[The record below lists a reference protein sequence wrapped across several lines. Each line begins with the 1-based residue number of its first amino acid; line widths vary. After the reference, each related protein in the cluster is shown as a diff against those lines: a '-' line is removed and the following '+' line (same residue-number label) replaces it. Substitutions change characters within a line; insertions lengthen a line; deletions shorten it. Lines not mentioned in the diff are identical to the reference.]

1 LPSLK
6 YLLITLLAAVLLSSQ
21 HSYSQN
27 TTDSQPKDTV
37 PFVRFGNISTKFT
50 RPTFEL
56 KKGRIVSNVLKVVNH
71 GQRPVRF
78 TVDALFPGGWT
89 RIDDAN
95 KLYIAQPR
103 DTAIV
108 PIIISPTKLVNGDT
122 EIIINTFVI
131 DQNGQQIGNNFFTL
145 TTKKTVAWGI
155 GLQNNTT
162 YYFKNDENY
171 KDFKFTIDNNGNY
184 RQDVFLS
191 FSTPRKDLILADTLN
206 NPLDDPNKTFTLDAG
221 ESREF
226 AYRAIATTFNERNR
240 QRISI
245 NNFLPTTNRE
255 KQTRILVVNSSEP
268 RIQKTELQKRTKVNF
283 VKLPNEIEASPYGYP
298 YLPLIVD
305 INAQNVLDER
315 SFLSINLQGFKQL
328 DQNSSLI
335 YFTQFNYSNSFFT
348 NEAFANAPWY
358 VGYFDEKKTIEI
370 GQVNGELI
378 GAAAGGKGIK
388 ASYRFN
394 DQHRAGAF
402 FTNSA
407 GLFNTRNGITSYGAW
422 YRLRYNKDIRLRA
435 NVGRSQNNLANR
447 STTVATLQPSI
458 RLLDRHNIAL
468 LTGYSLLEFDR
479 DNASISRNGFLL
491 GTNYAT
497 AAFDRKLR
505 VNFNV
510 RYNDQY
516 FSNGTNERLFVNN
529 RMTYDLKNDWLAI
542 FAGNYQ
548 KIRIFNGNTEQFLF
562 NQETFFSNFSFSKT
576 TETGSYQPGL
586 FYEYRDFPNNA
597 FSTRGVNFR
606 YATFDL
612 ERNFLSSVFIRAGY
626 ARPRNN
632 DQIELRE
639 YFSFEAN
646 GLFRYR
652 TWNVTARYNLG
663 TFSAVSLQ
671 QNQNENLT
679 PQSIRLSLQNQYLF
693 PDRHFTLET
702 SLIYSFNNIFKN
714 HTLGLF
720 PQLFYFNDTG
730 WRFGIGANYI
740 YTTSD
745 FSSVFDFNDPN
756 NPNQQN
762 LGPTV
767 NSDFNLN
774 FNLRKEFGI
783 PIPFTE
789 KEAATT
795 ELLTFLDING
805 NGIKDKDETS
815 LQNVVIKL
823 NRNEVISDFDGSA
836 KMKNLKYGKYK
847 LEVFSLEELSG
858 WFPNVQDSIVMDQDG
873 ITHIPFVRGVKVYGD
888 VIVDR
893 QKIAVT
899 DDKPLD
905 LSRIKITAV
914 KGDKVYNTLTNRDGR
929 FEFYLPFGEY
939 TITMDEGILGE
950 RFRVTRNNLLV
961 RLRNNQDGAYVS
973 FYIVEKRRKVIFKD
987 FTKKKN

>member
-1 LPSLK
+1 MLILP
-6 YLLITLLAAVLLSSQ
+6 LLAATFLSSET
-21 HSYSQN
+21 SYSQN
-27 TTDSQPKDTV
+27 TNNEQPKDTV
-37 PFVRFGNISTKFT
+37 PFIRFGNISTKFT
-50 RPTFEL
+50 RPSFEL

-71 GQRPVRF
+71 GQSDIRF

-95 KLYIAQPR
+95 KQYTVQPK
-103 DTAIV
+103 DTTIV
-108 PIIISPTKLVNGDT
+108 PIIISPTKLINGDT
-122 EIIINTFVI
+122 EIVINTFVI
-131 DQNGQQIGNNFFTL
+131 NQNGQQIGNNFFTL
-145 TTKKTVAWGI
+145 TTKKEVAWGI
-155 GLQNNTT
+155 GLKNNTSF
-162 YYFKNDENY
+162 YFKNDENFR
-171 KDFKFTIDNNGNY
+171 DFTFSIDNNGNY
-184 RQDVFLS
+184 KQDVFMN
-191 FSTPRKDLILADTLN
+191 FTMPRNDLVLADSLS
-206 NPLDDPNKTFTLDAG
+206 NPIEDPSTTFTLGAG

-226 AYRAIATTFNERNR
+226 TYRAIATTFNERNKR
-240 QRISI
+240 RISI
-245 NNFLPTTNRE
+245 NNFSPSTNTQR
-255 KQTRILVVNSSEP
+255 QSRTLIINSSEP
-268 RIQKTELQKRTKVNF
+268 RINKTALQKRTKVNF
-283 VKLPNEIEASPYGYP
+283 VKLPNEVEVNPYGYP

-328 DQNSSLI
+328 DQNASLI
-335 YFTQFNYSNSFFT
+335 YFTQLNYSNSFFT
-348 NEAFANAPWY
+348 NEAFTNAPWY
-358 VGYFDEKKTIEI
+358 IGYFDEKKTIEI
-370 GQVNGELI
+370 GQINGDLI

-394 DQHRAGAF
+394 DKHRAGAF
-402 FTNSA
+402 FTNSS
-407 GLFNTRNGITSYGAW
+407 GLFNSREGITSYGAW
-422 YRLRYNKDIRLRA
+422 YRLRYNQNLRLRA
-435 NVGRSQNNLANR
+435 NVGRSQNNLADR
-447 STTVATLQPSI
+447 TTTVATVQPSI
-458 RLLDRHNIAL
+458 RLFNRHNISL
-468 LTGYSLLEFDR
+468 LAGYSLLEFDQN
-479 DNASISRNGFLL
+479 DISISRNGFLV

-497 AAFDRKLR
+497 SAFDRRLR
-505 VNFNV
+505 TNFNV
-510 RYNDQY
+510 RYNDRN
-516 FSNGTNERLFVNN
+516 FSNGTNERLFINQRV
-529 RMTYDLKNDWLAI
+529 TYDLKKDWLAI

-548 KIRIFNGNTEQFLF
+548 NTRIFNGNTEQFLF
-562 NQETFFSNFSFSKT
+562 KQETLFSNVSFSKT
-576 TETGSYQPGL
+576 TETGSYQPGI

-597 FSTRGVNFR
+597 FSTRGLNFR

-671 QNQNENLT
+671 QTQNNNIT
-679 PQSIRLSLQNQYLF
+679 PQSIRVSLQNQYLF
-693 PDRHFTLET
+693 TDRHFTLES

-714 HTLGLF
+714 HTLGIF
-720 PQLFYFNDTG
+720 PQLFYFTDSG
-730 WRFGIGANYI
+730 WRFGVSANYI

-767 NSDFNLN
+767 NTDFNLS

-789 KEAATT
+789 KKAATT
-795 ELLTFLDING
+795 DIATFLDING
-805 NGIKDKDETS
+805 NGIKEKDETS
-815 LQNVVIKL
+815 IQNVVVKL
-823 NRNEVISDFDGSA
+823 NRNEVITNFDGEA
-836 KMKNLKYGKYK
+836 KMKNVTFGKYK
-847 LEVFSLEELSG
+847 LEVLPLEEIKG
-858 WFPNVQDSIVMDQDG
+858 WFPNVQDSIFVNEDG
-873 ITHIPFVRGVKVYGD
+873 VTNIPFVRGVKVYGD

-914 KGDKVYNTLTNRDGR
+914 KGDKVYNTLTNADGR

-950 RFRVTRNNLLV
+950 RFRVTRNNLNV